1 MSISLLYVATLN
13 LTWFT
18 ATDITLLNYKPVT
31 EWEKAWLDKAENE
44 LQPFMADG
52 RETIAFLGVLKGLV
66 EYTTTFDQKVTIPEV
81 DVIILERH
89 AQDASSEL

>member
-1 MSISLLYVATLN
+1 M
-13 LTWFT
+13 
-18 ATDITLLNYKPVT
+18 TD
-31 EWEKAWLDKAENE
+31 
-44 LQPFMADG
+44 G
-52 RETIAFLGVLKGLV
+52 CETIAFWGISKGFA